1 MTMKELIYLDEGGA
15 VCRILTA
22 QKKKVKKNALYKT
35 CTYTKMSLRELKC
48 IYSPPWGAACIAALS
63 DDGEYFSITTQDYSL
78 E

>member
-48 IYSPPWGAACIAALS
+48 IYSPP
-63 DDGEYFSITTQDYSL
+63 
-78 E
+78 